1 MRWFATRRSPR
12 ISREAM
18 LTSKP
23 TRNDAVTWDRDENG
37 EVCITIVRTRESWKI
52 DLLAKL
58 LHLPE
63 RRKLILDEVGSGVW
77 DMCDGQTTVET
88 MIRRLS
94 QQHKLNLKE
103 SEISL
108 LHYLKQLGKK
118 RLVGF
123 VVEKDQILKN
133 NP

>member
-1 MRWFATRRSPR
+1 
-12 ISREAM
+12 M

>member
-1 MRWFATRRSPR
+1 
-12 ISREAM
+12 
-18 LTSKP
+18 
-23 TRNDAVTWDRDENG
+23 
-37 EVCITIVRTRESWKI
+37 
-52 DLLAKL
+52 
-58 LHLPE
+58 
-63 RRKLILDEVGSGVW
+63 
-77 DMCDGQTTVET
+77 MCDGQTTVET